1 MSAETDIEE
10 ILIEAYGYGL
20 REEVMETA
28 SKIMKENPKIRRV
41 DAYQQAY
48 YEWIKWNQLRRK

>member
-10 ILIEAYGYGL
+10 LLIEAHAYGL

-28 SKIMKENPKIRRV
+28 RQIMQDNPKIRRV
-41 DAYQQAY
+41 DAYHQAFY
-48 YEWIKWNQLRRK
+48 DWVK

>member
-48 YEWIKWNQLRRK
+48 YEWIK

>member
-10 ILIEAYGYGL
+10 ILIEAYGHGL
-20 REEVMETA
+20 REEVMQTA
-28 SKIMKENPKIRRV
+28 SEIMKENPKMRRV

-48 YEWIKWNQLRRK
+48 YEWIK